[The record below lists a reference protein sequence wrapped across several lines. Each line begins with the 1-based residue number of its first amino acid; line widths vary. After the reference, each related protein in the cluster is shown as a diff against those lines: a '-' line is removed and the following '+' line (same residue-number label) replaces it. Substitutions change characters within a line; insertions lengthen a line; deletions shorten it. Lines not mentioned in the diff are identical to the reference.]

1 MDNIKK
7 EMGMEGTEARRSLEA
22 GVGETHGLSL
32 VIPAFNEEKGI
43 VGVVR
48 QIVEVG
54 GRLGLPCEIIVV
66 DDGSTDS
73 TPAKLAGLAGIR
85 LVRHQRNAGY
95 GAALKS
101 GIRAARYNWICI
113 TDGDGT
119 YPNEKIPDLL
129 AAMDK
134 NDMVVGARLGAA
146 ARIPLIRRPAKWLLN
161 KLANYLVQ
169 HRIPDLNSG
178 LRIFDKRI
186 AQRFLNILPDGFSF
200 TSTITLAM
208 LSNNYRVL
216 YLPIE
221 YHVRTGKSKI
231 RPIHDT
237 LNFLQ
242 LIVRTI
248 LYFDP
253 LRIFLPAGIS
263 LILVSTVLFGLR
275 QLQGGGYGVTIPMFL
290 LAGIQ
295 VLAIGMLADLIDRRM
310 KP

>member
-1 MDNIKK
+1 
-7 EMGMEGTEARRSLEA
+7 MEGTEVCQSLEA
-22 GVGETHGLSL
+22 GAGETGGLSL
-32 VIPAFNEEKGI
+32 VIPTFNEEKGI
-43 VGVVR
+43 AGVVR
-48 QIVEVG
+48 QIVAVG
-54 GRLGLPCEIIVV
+54 EKLGLPCEIIVV
-66 DDGSTDS
+66 DDGSTDR
-73 TPAKLAGLAGIR
+73 TAEVLRGIQGIR
-85 LVRHQRNAGY
+85 VVSHQRNMGY
-95 GAALKS
+95 GAALKT
-101 GIRAARYNWICI
+101 GMRAAAYERVCI
-113 TDGDGT
+113 TDADGT
-119 YPNEKIPDLL
+119 YPNEKIPELL
-129 AAMDK
+129 AAMAE
-134 NDMVVGARLGAA
+134 NDMVVGARLGTAA
-146 ARIPLIRRPAKWLLN
+146 KIPLIRRPAKWLLN
-161 KLANYLVQ
+161 QLANYLVQ
-169 HRIPDLNSG
+169 QEIPDLNSG

-186 AQRFLNILPDGFSF
+186 AERFLNILPDGFSF

-208 LSNNYRVL
+208 LSNNYRVC

-221 YHVRTGKSKI
+221 YHARTGKSKI

-253 LRIFLPAGIS
+253 LRIFLPAGLS